1 MSGPR
6 KGLRPAG
13 PDRKEGESS
22 MAFAR
27 ICELGYCPY
36 SDLYPLP
43 ASDVLTCDDCP
54 HSVYIDTAVLDASS
68 EQSHPR
74 DLLG

>member
-1 MSGPR
+1 
-6 KGLRPAG
+6 
-13 PDRKEGESS
+13 